1 MPERPFPR
9 GLDRIGLEGGN
20 DDDGQDLARGLQ
32 AEEDRPRESHEGAC
46 HGGETIPESATTVA

>member
-9 GLDRIGLEGGN
+9 DLARIGLEGGN